1 MTIAKCGDAL
11 PGMWSSSAIGWFST
25 FSCSLSSCNT
35 KVNASAK
42 PATFSKWFMSMWMK
56 AWGCVCVCILCV
68 LLYLVTRRLWNT
80 AEAWPAHLSQR
91 GPIAQGLIHRVNK
104 HIICLWTQWRWNKA
118 AHVQFYSWQTHTHTH
133 IWGPFMNLGLKA
145 TDVVIVHPE
154 ITVVWCCGR
163 SGGNLVTYPEQ
174 QELLRPHPEH
184 QRLAEESWSSS

>member
-1 MTIAKCGDAL
+1 MATHFLGCDLLRRLADFQLFLVVCL
-11 PGMWSSSAIGWFST
+11 PVIQ
-25 FSCSLSSCNT
+25 
-35 KVNASAK
+35 
-42 PATFSKWFMSMWMK
+42 KWMHQQSQQHFQSDLCPCEWRP
-56 AWGCVCVCILCV
+56 GVVCVCVCILCV

-91 GPIAQGLIHRVNK
+91 GSIAQGLIHRVNK

-118 AHVQFYSWQTHTHTH
+118 AHVQFYSWQTHTHTHTH